1 MSLRTAVPFSR
12 AAPFIRVFLV
22 IDIAWKARS
31 LRLDPGTTK
40 NGEGRLFPFAA
51 EIEEVLKEQLA
62 IHETLKKSRHNLP
75 FSLPTR
81 RRAHRLLPRGVEERL
96 QGGRLSRCPGA

>member
-22 IDIAWKARS
+22 IDIAWKARI

-40 NGEGRLFPFAA
+40 NGDGRSFPFTA
-51 EIEEVLKEQLA
+51 EIEKVLKEQLA
-62 IHETLKKSRHNLP
+62 IHDTQESRHDLP
-75 FSLPTR
+75 FRVPSR
-81 RRAHRLLPRGVEERL
+81 RRVHSLLPRRVEERL
-96 QGGRLSRCPGA
+96 QGRRLSRRPGA